1 MQRMLNPMR
10 QTNPAFFKTPEAMKV
25 GEQILLYQ
33 RVTGGWLK
41 DNLKESE
48 EKPEFHGV
56 TALWTFNKKWDPEKR
71 IRDLWDVLAY

>member
-1 MQRMLNPMR
+1 MPTATRCSTLALGDSEGGD
-10 QTNPAFFKTPEAMKV
+10 T
-25 GEQILLYQ
+25 
-33 RVTGGWLK
+33 GWLK

-56 TALWTFNKKWDPEKR
+56 TALWTFDKKWDPEQR

>member
-1 MQRMLNPMR
+1 M
-10 QTNPAFFKTPEAMKV
+10 
-25 GEQILLYQ
+25 
-33 RVTGGWLK
+33 K